1 MVIHSKE
8 EWEKLI
14 KEFQESGLS
23 QRKWCA
29 IRGENRKMLQYWI
42 SRLEYLKLGKEV
54 LFAEIVIGGG
64 GDDTDTSK

>member
-23 QRKWCA
+23 QRKWCTM
-29 IRGENRKMLQYWI
+29 RGKNRKMLQYWI
-42 SRLEYLKLGKEV
+42 SR
-54 LFAEIVIGGG
+54 FA
-64 GDDTDTSK
+64 KR